1 MDNCTRQCRNFDI
14 GREILKS
21 EKMNSL
27 FWIYNLKLEGCRK
40 VLKKLRI
47 LKKQSL
53 HQKTK

>member
-40 VLKKLRI
+40 EKITHFEETIPPSKN
-47 LKKQSL
+47 
-53 HQKTK
+53 